1 MKHLAIAVIV
11 ATSMLSV
18 SPADAP
24 TAQASVPTTT
34 IALPLVTPA
43 QFAQWGQVAWCET
56 HSNWSREGSWH
67 DGGLGMT
74 QAAWVK
80 YGGLTYAPRPHLAT
94 PEEQVLIATRINAG
108 YQVPDQD
115 GECHAW

>member
-11 ATSMLSV
+11 ATSLLSV

-24 TAQASVPTTT
+24 TAQASVPT

-56 HSNWSREGSWH
+56 HSNWGREGSWH

-108 YQVPDQD
+108 YQIPDQD

>member
-11 ATSMLSV
+11 ATSLLSV

-24 TAQASVPTTT
+24 TAQASVPTL
-34 IALPLVTPA
+34 ALPLVTPA

-108 YQVPDQD
+108 YQIPDQD